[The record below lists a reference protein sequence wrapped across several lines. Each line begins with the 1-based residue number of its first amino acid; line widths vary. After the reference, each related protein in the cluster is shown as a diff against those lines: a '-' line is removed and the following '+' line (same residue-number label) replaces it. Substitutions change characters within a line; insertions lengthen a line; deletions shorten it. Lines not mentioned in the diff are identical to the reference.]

1 MNMRTVGRPPALHEP
16 REVDVANQM
25 TTDDAGAGERA
36 GQVAGTARDEAQNV
50 AGDVRQE
57 ASAVAS
63 EAATQAHNVLD
74 ETRSAIRSQA
84 RQGAERTAGAIDNLG
99 SQVRAL
105 ASGDR
110 EGAGELGR
118 YADEASERLH
128 ALAQRIGSRGFDG
141 LVDDVQS
148 FGRRRPGV
156 FLAVAAA
163 SGFAAGRLF
172 RGAQAA
178 SSSSSEP
185 ATTGSGNAAR
195 TPASAGTYA
204 PAVPTNS
211 AVLVAG
217 RGGGTTQDAD
227 ASVDATSAPA
237 PGVGSR
243 LDETGTGR

>member
-1 MNMRTVGRPPALHEP
+1 MKMQTVGRHLPLCEP

-25 TTDDAGAGERA
+25 TTEEPGAGERA
-36 GQVAGTARDEAQNV
+36 GQVASVARDEAQNV

-63 EAATQAHNVLD
+63 EAATQAHHVLD
-74 ETRSAIRSQA
+74 DTRSALRSQA
-84 RQGAERTAGAIDNLG
+84 RQGAERTADAIDTLS

-118 YADEASERLH
+118 YADQVSERLH
-128 ALAQRIGSRGFDG
+128 AVAQRLGSRGFDG
-141 LVDDVQS
+141 VVDDVQS

-163 SGFAAGRLF
+163 TGFAAGRLF

-178 SSSSSEP
+178 SSTAP
-185 ATTGSGNAAR
+185 ASDVDNGAR
-195 TPASAGTYA
+195 TPAVTGSQAPIVAEPGAMLAG
-204 PAVPTNS
+204 PE
-211 AVLVAG
+211 
-217 RGGGTTQDAD
+217 GGTTPDPD
-227 ASVDATSAPA
+227 PEPHGGVRSAPA
-237 PGVGSR
+237 PATDPALG
-243 LDETGTGR
+243 ETGTGR